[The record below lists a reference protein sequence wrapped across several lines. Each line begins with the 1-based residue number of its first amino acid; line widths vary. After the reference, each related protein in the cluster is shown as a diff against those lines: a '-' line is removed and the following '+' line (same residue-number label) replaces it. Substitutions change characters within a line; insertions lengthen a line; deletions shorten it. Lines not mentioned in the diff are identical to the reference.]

1 MCIDVGIV
9 VKFSISWRICQYPTG
24 APVGLSSPP
33 PSSDY
38 INANWIR
45 PPIGD
50 PFISYEIDAEA
61 PPRRCY
67 VATQGPLAATE
78 RDFWRMIVETNSRVI
93 VMLTKVKEGEKIKCA
108 QYWPNTEADE
118 KVYTIEGALI
128 VGGGEG
134 RGGGGGGLAAMSRKK
149 WLRVRLLKT
158 EWKKPHYVVRELE
171 WEIEEEVGDED
182 EGGRGGGGKNAEEKE
197 NQEEHSY
204 INGIVASALFKS
216 SSSSSSPCSTRS
228 VKRQIVYHYHFVGW
242 PDSGVPAD
250 PASMLDYLWDAR
262 LRQNEAGPSV
272 GPMTVHCSAGIGR
285 TGTFVAL
292 DCLMTELTKGGPSAT
307 PLDVQ
312 RLVKILRR
320 QRFGMVQTQDQFKFV
335 YEALLVHIRAAILRQ
350 TATGADGGN
359 SADSDERRRNYENVQ
374 Y

>member
-1 MCIDVGIV
+1 M
-9 VKFSISWRICQYPTG
+9 
-24 APVGLSSPP
+24 
-33 PSSDY
+33 
-38 INANWIR
+38 
-45 PPIGD
+45 
-50 PFISYEIDAEA
+50 
-61 PPRRCY
+61 
-67 VATQGPLAATE
+67 
-78 RDFWRMIVETNSRVI
+78 
-93 VMLTKVKEGEKIKCA
+93 
-108 QYWPNTEADE
+108 
-118 KVYTIEGALI
+118 
-128 VGGGEG
+128 
-134 RGGGGGGLAAMSRKK
+134 
-149 WLRVRLLKT
+149 
-158 EWKKPHYVVRELE
+158 
-171 WEIEEEVGDED
+171 
-182 EGGRGGGGKNAEEKE
+182 
-197 NQEEHSY
+197 
-204 INGIVASALFKS
+204 
-216 SSSSSSPCSTRS
+216 
-228 VKRQIVYHYHFVGW
+228 IVYHYHFVGW

-374 Y
+374 YWKSVVERVHDLHIRFDLNWIFRVFSVFFCLILMLLQCRVYRAYTWMSVWLREIPIAVVTG